1 MPNSIVSLNPRSL
14 ITSNYSLNFV
24 NGIFAVEIMAIFLIN
39 NKKSNIKFPFS
50 NGNGIE
56 IIKVPSKLR
65 DSNFS
70 ILNFTI
76 YHVNWTMP
84 LNYELLELRKLQM
97 LQNITRVE
105 NLQADIQSR
114 RLQIQQEVRSKFTR
128 NMNTVECKIS
138 IL

>member
-76 YHVNWTMP
+76 YHQWTMP